1 MKEEIQTLSDFR
13 LVFFW
18 VVDGIIDKAGKI
30 EELAASEGTDFDF
43 GFSYV

>member
-18 VVDGIIDKAGKI
+18 VVDGIDKAGKI
-30 EELAASEGTDFDF
+30 EELAASEGKDFDF
-43 GFSYV
+43 GFSYI